1 MDFEQPKAQTFSLEL
16 PPRKYSPFRDRNE
29 ILKKHREWLDSNGQE
44 GERADFSGA
53 RLDNVDLTDACL
65 EDAWLTKVQLKNADL
80 LLANLEK
87 ASLMQANLQGANLLG
102 TKFREADLQGAVLE
116 NATGLQAEQLAG
128 ANLFGAKLPAEVK
141 VSEALADAAKAAR
154 TAGWLILTMLLLSA
168 ALVLRVITTSDAQ
181 MLGDA
186 PILPFRLFRAF
197 PLDAVFL
204 LAPALILGL
213 YVWLHLFLQRLWE
226 SLSTLPAV
234 FPDGRPL
241 DKQLSWFVGMIAAAY
256 LKGLRSTN
264 RALVV
269 LERVI
274 SQIVLFWIAPATLVL
289 FWGRYLTLQD
299 FRGTLLHIVFVVAA
313 SIAALRFSR
322 AMNRTLSGPPRTSAS
337 NEPASEQDAKR
348 LDFISAV
355 PIAVGAAMLF
365 LSIGV
370 ISGAPRED
378 GTRPTGKNYQLKS
391 WAADTLW
398 LAGYSP
404 VAQIAGADIS
414 IKPAIWTGRD
424 EELAQVRGAR
434 LSKGHLRYVQANG
447 AFFAKADLWEADLQS
462 ADLSEADLR
471 GVKARQARLR
481 YASLDRAKL
490 DRANLQE
497 ADLQQA
503 NLTRASLQKADL
515 TYAMLGGAA
524 LVDGIL
530 DGASV
535 YGADL
540 RGASLQRASLQ
551 QADLREAN
559 LTGADLT
566 AVNLGNAYLSSAK
579 IAGARLENAILDE
592 SFLTQA
598 DLHGADLRNAKLAGA
613 ALNGA
618 NLQGADLR
626 GVLGANAMQ
635 ICSAAD
641 IRQIQLDDSLRQS
654 VEAECAAKM
663 N

>member
-1 MDFEQPKAQTFSLEL
+1 MEFEPSKAQTFSLEL
-16 PPRKYSPFRDRNE
+16 PARKYSPFRDRNE
-29 ILKKHREWLDSNGQE
+29 ILKKHREWLDSNGE
-44 GERADFSGA
+44 SGDRADFSGA
-53 RLDNVDLTDACL
+53 RLDGVDLTDVCL
-65 EDAWLTKVQLKNADL
+65 QDAWLNKATLKNSDL

-102 TKFREADLQGAVLE
+102 AKLREADLQGATLE

-128 ANLFGAKLPAEVK
+128 ANLFGAKLPADVK

-154 TAGWLILTMLLLSA
+154 TAGWLLLSMLLLSVA
-168 ALVLRVITTSDAQ
+168 FVVRVLTTADAQ

-186 PILPFRLFRAF
+186 PILPFGLFRAL
-197 PLDAVFL
+197 PLDAVYL

-241 DKQLSWFVGMIAAAY
+241 DRQLPWFAAMVAATH
-256 LKGLRSTN
+256 LKWLESKN

-269 LERVI
+269 LERVL
-274 SQIVLFWIAPATLVL
+274 SQIVLYWIAPATILL
-289 FWGRYLTLQD
+289 FWGRYLTVQD
-299 FRGTLLHIVFVVAA
+299 FRGTLLHIAFVMGA
-313 SIAALRFSR
+313 SIAALHFSR
-322 AMNRTLSGPPRTSAS
+322 AMNRTLSGHRDVVAS
-337 NEPASEQDAKR
+337 VDSVLADNAKR
-348 LDFISAV
+348 LDFVRIFPLA
-355 PIAVGAAMLF
+355 IGAIILI

-370 ISGAPRED
+370 ISGTPRDD
-378 GTRPTGKNYQLKS
+378 GTRPTGRNYRVGS
-391 WAADTLW
+391 WAADALW

-404 VAQIAGADIS
+404 VAQVTGADIS
-414 IKPAIWTGRD
+414 VKPASWSGRD
-424 EELAQVRGAR
+424 EDLAQVKGAR
-434 LSKGHLRYVQANG
+434 LSKGHLRYIQANG
-447 AFFAKADLWEADLQS
+447 AFLAKSDLWQADLRS

-471 GVKARQARLR
+471 QVKARQATLR

-503 NLTRASLQKADL
+503 NLTRANLPKADL
-515 TYAMLGGAA
+515 TYAMLAGAA
-524 LVDGIL
+524 LVDAIL

-559 LTGADLT
+559 LTGTDFT
-566 AVNLGNAYLSSAK
+566 AANLGNAYLSSAK
-579 IAGARLENAILDE
+579 MAGVKLENAALDE
-592 SFLTQA
+592 AFLNEA
-598 DLHGADLRNAKLAGA
+598 DLRGADLRNAKLAGA

-626 GVLGANAMQ
+626 GALGLNASQ
-635 ICSAAD
+635 VCSAAD
-641 IRQIQLDDSLRQS
+641 IGQIQLDDTLRQS
-654 VEAECAAKM
+654 VQTECASKLH
-663 N
+663 